1 MTIGTYVA
9 LDLIGSGILIL
20 GVLIGV
26 RLERLGLTSYLRS
39 KFQRQPKDYTPEP
52 CTCDFAC
59 EYPGDCRA

>member
-39 KFQRQPKDYTPEP
+39 KLRREPEYS
-52 CTCDFAC
+52 DDLGSRYEDEA
-59 EYPGDCRA
+59 